1 MNLNWSETVGSVQI
15 DPHKCRFCHKQYASN
30 AKLLQHMRSKH
41 PAGIEGPRP
50 EGGKEPPNPAS
61 AGETWKL
68 ENLVGGE
75 RQAAP
80 AAAPLAQAPATERH
94 RRSIEVPVQQIQFP
108 NEPVQQVQIDSST
121 TKKTPKLVIVRKTE
135 GKLPKKLLR
144 KSTL

>member
-1 MNLNWSETVGSVQI
+1 
-15 DPHKCRFCHKQYASN
+15 
-30 AKLLQHMRSKH
+30 MRSKH

-121 TKKTPKLVIVRKTE
+121 TKKNPKTRN
-135 GKLPKKLLR
+135 
-144 KSTL
+144 SS

>member
-15 DPHKCRFCHKQYASN
+15 DPHKCRLCHKQYASN

-75 RQAAP
+75 RQPASAIAP
-80 AAAPLAQAPATERH
+80 PVQGAEASPPTERH
-94 RRSIEVPVQQIQFP
+94 RSIEVPVQQIQFP

-121 TKKTPKLVIVRKTE
+121 TKRFFF
-135 GKLPKKLLR
+135 
-144 KSTL
+144 

>member
-1 MNLNWSETVGSVQI
+1 MSKSPFFNISLATLKPNYLKSFFIWNRSLSKIGYGA
-15 DPHKCRFCHKQYASN
+15 HSN
-30 AKLLQHMRSKH
+30 
-41 PAGIEGPRP
+41 PRP

-68 ENLVGGE
+68 ENLAGGE

-80 AAAPLAQAPATERH
+80 AAAAPPAQAAEAAERH

-121 TKKTPKLVIVRKTE
+121 TKKTPKLAIVRNTE

>member
-15 DPHKCRFCHKQYASN
+15 DPHKCRLCHKQYASN

-41 PAGIEGPRP
+41 PGGIEGPRP

-75 RQAAP
+75 RQPAP
-80 AAAPLAQAPATERH
+80 AAAAPPAQAAEATERQ

-121 TKKTPKLVIVRKTE
+121 TKRFFF
-135 GKLPKKLLR
+135 
-144 KSTL
+144 